1 MKTKRILIT
10 LPLNYGLNE
19 MVFESSLT
27 RKQISISN
35 PELTELSIC
44 EFCMLSRERLL
55 AVKGMTP
62 ETVAAIEHLLT
73 EYSLRFGMSGEEL
86 EAYLKQYYEENPR
99 EKEFY
104 DLCDKMCNEIPVFDE
119 KNFREKL
126 GRELNGNPLGGNKL
140 NDLGWQRYHTVREAY
155 LRQPLF
161 LRLFGSRKARIRK
174 AIEDAS
180 VIHDMFCRLVTESCI
195 NTERWYFEHREME
208 RTKE

>member
-1 MKTKRILIT
+1 MKTKRILII
-10 LPLNYGLNE
+10 LPLNYGLHE
-19 MVFESSLT
+19 MGFESSLT

-35 PELTELSIC
+35 PELTKLSIR

-55 AVKGMTP
+55 AVKGVTP
-62 ETVAAIEHLLT
+62 ETVAAIERLLA
-73 EYSLRFGMSGEEL
+73 EYSLRFGMSDEEL

-174 AIEDAS
+174 AIEC
-180 VIHDMFCRLVTESCI
+180 FCDT
-195 NTERWYFEHREME
+195 
-208 RTKE
+208 